1 MSQKQKNWVERKL
14 EKIHRKAGDK
24 LISLTKKYVHKIP
37 EDEPDFDAS
46 LFEPD
51 SKDSDNSLFKPDSK
65 ASGGKIVASLYSK
78 GGRV

>member
-1 MSQKQKNWVERKL
+1 MSQQQKNWVERKL

-24 LISLTKKYVHKIP
+24 LVELTKKYVHQIP

-51 SKDSDNSLFKPDSK
+51 SKS
-65 ASGGKIVASLYSK
+65 SGGKIVASLYSK
-78 GGRV
+78 GGKV